1 MAVSYDHPPSPDFSA
16 FPNIERTYCPQ
27 TLEIKNLSTLAS
39 WREKSCHSLDCVE
52 VLARQWRETSE
63 IVQLPVEAHR
73 TFSDSEPPDG
83 YSGVTS
89 RVKPA
94 LVRPLFLSTPRM
106 MCKQVSVM
114 F

>member
-73 TFSDSEPPDG
+73 TFSDSEPPD
-83 YSGVTS
+83 VH
-89 RVKPA
+89 PA
-94 LVRPLFLSTPRM
+94 SLQMSSPPFFDFFPPRHH
-106 MCKQVSVM
+106 K
-114 F
+114 